1 MRIEHHILTPEC
13 VEFVYEV
20 AGLPSRLLAVLV
32 DHLVLTGML
41 ALVVLGTCSL
51 AIWMLPLGGAAVG
64 LGLIGTFLVYFGY
77 FAYFEWRWNGQTP
90 GKRLLSLRVID
101 DRGTS
106 LEPGQILLR
115 NLLRVVDLWPLLTG
129 LDYLAFGAYGLG
141 GLCALCSPGTR
152 RIGDWAARTLVVRS
166 VQRAAPGMVL
176 HPSERYNTLTEQAD
190 VRRRIRTRLS
200 LEERETLLQL
210 CLRREELEFP
220 VRQELFGQAAAALE
234 VRLDLRREAFLS
246 EEKFVQNV
254 TAAALELAH
263 VRPELTGNEL
273 PGPTHRAGGAWAEA
287 GSRPGGGAPPP
298 QGVH

>member
-20 AGLPSRLLAVLV
+20 AGLPSRMMAALV

-41 ALVVLGTCSL
+41 GLVVLGTCSL
-51 AIWMLPLGGAAVG
+51 AVWMLPLGGVAVG
-64 LGLIGTFLVYFGY
+64 LGLVGTFLVYFGY

-141 GLCALCSPGTR
+141 GLCALCSPGMR
-152 RIGDWAARTLVVRS
+152 RIGDWAAHTLVVRS

-190 VRRRIRTRLS
+190 VKRRIRTRLS

-234 VRLDLRREAFLS
+234 ARLDLRREAFLS

-254 TAAALELAH
+254 TAAALELAQG
-263 VRPELTGNEL
+263 RPELIGSEL
-273 PGPTHRAGGAWAEA
+273 PGATRLGNGAWTEA
-287 GSRPGGGAPPP
+287 VSRPGGGAPPP
-298 QGVH
+298 QGVN